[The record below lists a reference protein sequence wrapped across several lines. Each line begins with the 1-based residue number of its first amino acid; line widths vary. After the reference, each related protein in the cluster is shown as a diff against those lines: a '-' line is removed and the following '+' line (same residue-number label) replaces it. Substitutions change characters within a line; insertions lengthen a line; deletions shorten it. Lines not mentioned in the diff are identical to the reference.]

1 MTEYFNTKIIPM
13 IPVKF
18 KNLWMKIESDSR
30 IEMISIH
37 EMNRKGNKKTAP
49 FLKRFLMII
58 VEG

>member
-1 MTEYFNTKIIPM
+1 M